1 MNDIIEN
8 RIENNLK
15 EVSKVVL
22 VSLPEVSKPLSLEEF
37 VDIQENYIKNKT
49 GYLASKNIEVE
60 RAVDDLL

>member
-1 MNDIIEN
+1 MEQLIISVNDIIEN

-37 VDIQENYIKNKT
+37 VDI
-49 GYLASKNIEVE
+49 
-60 RAVDDLL
+60 